1 MPIKELHLLRYET
14 PDTIYNLKVPANCRK
29 EAKAAAVQYL
39 RKEVGLLNVDPG
51 QIRIGHKRCDG

>member
-1 MPIKELHLLRYET
+1 MLLKELHLLRYET
-14 PDTIYNLKVPANCRK
+14 PDIIYNLKVPANSRK

-51 QIRIGHKRCDG
+51 QIRIGHKRFDG